1 MREWAW
7 LKSPKT
13 ALKPNKTKKNET
25 VSKIESSL
33 DKLFAKLVQI
43 KDVGIARL
51 CALWK
56 KYSPQ
61 ANRYISQ
68 LKKIDYATAK
78 AFVIR
83 FRWRILLVLIVLY
96 AGSKTYDY
104 FFPASGKS
112 GGPITVST
120 IVVEKKD
127 IPLIMEASGTIV
139 SASIVDIRPMVT
151 NTVAKI
157 EIKDG
162 QEIKAGDL
170 LFVLDDRND
179 KANYEKLK
187 ALADDAQKQYLRAK
201 ELVAKNFISKA
212 GLETTLANAKSAQAA
227 ARAAEV
233 QLSFDY
239 IRSPIDGRAGIIN
252 VFPGSLVQASNV
264 VTTATSSTATSSVGS
279 MVTITQLNPINVQF
293 VIPEKDIPIMLENQL
308 DGDAMSVKV
317 TVGESGKKT
326 YEGKVLVID
335 NQVDPSIAAVRVKA
349 QIPNDSKTLLPGQFA
364 RVSLVASTLK
374 DALAIPSQAVVIN
387 PRGKLVYVVDKDG
400 KAESKPVKVVYEYQG
415 SSIVT
420 GIEAG
425 DRVVVEGKQN
435 LRPGSKVLEAKS
447 TPASAPNSAPAATPA
462 PTTAPAT
469 PSTTDKKWRS
479 PNYVFGVQ

>member
-1 MREWAW
+1 M
-7 LKSPKT
+7 
-13 ALKPNKTKKNET
+13 
-25 VSKIESSL
+25 SKIESTL
-33 DKLFAKLVQI
+33 DRLFAKLVQM
-43 KDVGIARL
+43 KDVGKTRL
-51 CALWK
+51 RTLWQKSSPRLVGGVEQIK
-56 KYSPQ
+56 KT
-61 ANRYISQ
+61 
-68 LKKIDYATAK
+68 DYATAK

-83 FRWRILLVLIVLY
+83 FKWRILLTIIVLY

-104 FFPASGKS
+104 FFPAADKV
-112 GGPITVST
+112 GGPITVTS

-127 IPLIMEASGTIV
+127 IPLVIEATGTIV
-139 SASIVDIRPMVT
+139 SANIVDIRPMVT

-157 EIKDG
+157 EVKDG
-162 QEIKAGDL
+162 QEVKAGDL

-227 ARAAEV
+227 AKAAEV

-239 IRSPIDGRAGIIN
+239 IRSPIDGRAGIVN
-252 VFPGSLVQASNV
+252 VFPGSLVQASNIV
-264 VTTATSSTATSSVGS
+264 STATSSTATSSVGS

-317 TVGESGKKT
+317 TVGETGKNT
-326 YEGKVLVID
+326 YEGKVIVID

-349 QIPNDSKTLLPGQFA
+349 QIPNDNKTLLPGQFA
-364 RVSLVASTLK
+364 RVSLIANNIK
-374 DALAIPSQAVVIN
+374 DGLAIPSQAIVIN
-387 PRGKLVYVVDKDG
+387 PRGKLVYTIDKDS
-400 KAESKPVKVVYEYQG
+400 KAVAKPVKVVYEYQG
-415 SSIVT
+415 SSVVT

-435 LRPGSKVLEAKS
+435 LRPGGKVREAKS
-447 TPASAPNSAPAATPA
+447 QSPAPAANSGAQPGTPVT
-462 PTTAPAT
+462 PGTTPAT
-469 PSTTDKKWRS
+469 PTTTDKK
-479 PNYVFGVQ
+479 